1 MGVKDLVNVILT
13 ILSIVVIVSAFHMR
27 IEEGAANGA
36 LIGLSVLSMLYLIV
50 RYIPFSKL

>member
-1 MGVKDLVNVILT
+1 MGVKDLVNAVLT

-50 RYIPFSKL
+50 RYISFYKL

>member
-50 RYIPFSKL
+50 RYTPFSKL